1 MLPIVLAFIFTT
13 KSLSNKLAKVYSC
26 SRSQDFIISL
36 FAQVRGC
43 VHPLNI
49 PTGVQ
54 LQHQHPNLLLEGQHI
69 QEGAPVYA
77 WID

>member
-26 SRSQDFIISL
+26 FIISL